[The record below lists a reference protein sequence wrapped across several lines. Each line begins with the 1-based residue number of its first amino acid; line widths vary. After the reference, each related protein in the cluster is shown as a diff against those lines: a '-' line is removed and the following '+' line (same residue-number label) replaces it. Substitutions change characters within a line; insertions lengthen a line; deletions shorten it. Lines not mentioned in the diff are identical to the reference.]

1 MKNIKTYEITQEY
14 QNISI
19 VSNTAQIEIK
29 TSENNQTSI
38 ICDEHKNRSHSVEVV
53 NNSLS
58 ITPTKRRWYTYLY
71 PCFTTS
77 KITISISKE
86 LSSLNIKCNTSS
98 INISSIKSNNV
109 TIKTNTGK
117 ISLDRV
123 IASEKMSIHT
133 NTGKIN
139 LNESDAGEIF
149 IKTNTGNVSGT
160 LLTDKAF
167 VIRCNTGKINIP
179 DTFGSSKCE
188 IISNTGHINFKIKKN

>member
-1 MKNIKTYEITQEY
+1 MTCLNTYEITENY

-19 VSNTAQIEIK
+19 KTNTSHIEIQESTNNH
-29 TSENNQTSI
+29 TSVICNEN
-38 ICDEHKNRSHSVEVV
+38 KRSPHLVV
-53 NNSLS
+53 VANNTLS
-58 ITPTKRRWYTYLY
+58 ISPQKRNWYTYLY
-71 PCFTTS
+71 PNFTTS
-77 KITISISKE
+77 KITLLIPKTLE
-86 LSSLNIKCNTSS
+86 NLNIKCNTGT
-98 INISSIKSNNV
+98 INISSITPTNITIKINTGATNLNNV
-109 TIKTNTGK
+109 
-117 ISLDRV
+117 
-123 IASEKMSIHT
+123 IAKEKMSLHT

-188 IISNTGHINFKIKKN
+188 IISNTGHIDFKTKKN